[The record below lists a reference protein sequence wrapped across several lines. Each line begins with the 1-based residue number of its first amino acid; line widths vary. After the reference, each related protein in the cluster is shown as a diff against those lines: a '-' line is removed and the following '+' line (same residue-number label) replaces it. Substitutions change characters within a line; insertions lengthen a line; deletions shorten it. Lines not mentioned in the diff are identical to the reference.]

1 MRKVIIDTE
10 TTGLSPQ
17 KDKII
22 EISLIEIDEKN
33 NLTGNFFHSFINPQ
47 KSIPRS
53 ASLVHGIR
61 YNTIKDSPT
70 FHELKEDILNFIKDK
85 ELISYYTS
93 FNIKILNYELGFRV
107 SNKTIDVLKLAKEI
121 YPEGKFNLNNMM
133 QRMKIKKEKI
143 FNNQLFSDCYNTYLI
158 YKKLC
163 EKTCK
168 DSNIL

>member
-1 MRKVIIDTE
+1 M
-10 TTGLSPQ
+10 
-17 KDKII
+17 
-22 EISLIEIDEKN
+22 
-33 NLTGNFFHSFINPQ
+33 
-47 KSIPRS
+47 
-53 ASLVHGIR
+53 
-61 YNTIKDSPT
+61 
-70 FHELKEDILNFIKDK
+70 NFIKDK